1 MVIEQCFLAELGLYR
16 KAAVPAAPLPG
27 SDLVVLYPAFRAD
40 ALHAGL
46 LADTRSAGSVSLCEA
61 EIISPKGEILSA
73 AQRQMKYPARLAAP
87 Q

>member
-1 MVIEQCFLAELGLYR
+1 M
-16 KAAVPAAPLPG
+16 
-27 SDLVVLYPAFRAD
+27 LVVLYPAFRAD

-61 EIISPKGEILSA
+61 EILSLKGEILSA
-73 AQRQMKYPARLAAP
+73 AQRQMKYPARFVAP